1 VSLVTFAQ
9 DGDLGVVTLNSPPL
23 NLVGLDLARDG
34 ATALEEA
41 AAAPIRALLLRA
53 EGEQF
58 CAGADVRMFA
68 GRTAETG
75 AELVAGFQPIVQGL
89 ERLPV
94 PTLAAV
100 HGLCLAAG
108 LELALAC
115 DMIWAADD
123 AQLGQVEAVI
133 GATTFGGGAQRLV
146 ARAGDARAA
155 EMCFTGR
162 AYPAAT
168 LEAWNVINR
177 VVPAA
182 DLQAKAHRFAA
193 GLAAGPTVA
202 HRASK
207 RLIRTAL
214 DEGIAGA
221 DAVLPD
227 ASAPVF
233 ASQDLQDGVASLLER
248 GPGHAT
254 FEGR

>member
-23 NLVGLDLARDG
+23 NLVVLELARDG
-34 ATALEEA
+34 AAALEEA

-53 EGEQF
+53 EGEHF

-75 AELVAGFQPIVQGL
+75 AELVADFQPIVQGL

-115 DMIWAADD
+115 
-123 AQLGQVEAVI
+123 
-133 GATTFGGGAQRLV
+133 R
-146 ARAGDARAA
+146 
-155 EMCFTGR
+155 
-162 AYPAAT
+162 
-168 LEAWNVINR
+168 
-177 VVPAA
+177 
-182 DLQAKAHRFAA
+182 
-193 GLAAGPTVA
+193 PTVA

-248 GPGHAT
+248 GPGHAR